1 MILLYS
7 NRHHTLTSDLHT
19 PFRQEANFLYHSHI
33 TEPWCRIAIKDD
45 KKYIFLPDRDERQIL
60 REGESISRNKVISD
74 NADATI
80 ISLSERENTI
90 SNFYDGAE
98 VISTNLDLLNY
109 DASQEGKELK
119 KLLLLQDK
127 DIITLDQSYRAIKS
141 DEEIQKIQKAQQI
154 TLDAI
159 DFAIQDIKAGMMEY
173 EIAAKLSYYYASKGY
188 TDAFPPIVASGK
200 NACTLHYT
208 ANNSKI
214 EDWDM
219 LLIDTGAY
227 VDGYCGDCSRSI
239 VIRDK
244 ESSVMLNAMK
254 WSWSISPTMRSLDK
268 LGMTPDILLSL
279 VQSVHDACVAYVK
292 PSITM
297 KELHQYAVSIFEKE
311 FTKHNLQRKKEY
323 FPHGIGHSI
332 GLDVHDPL
340 DKDRPLEKNMV
351 ITIEPWIYIP
361 ERNIGIRRENIVT
374 ITEDGAKMV

>member
-1 MILLYS
+1 M
-7 NRHHTLTSDLHT
+7 
-19 PFRQEANFLYHSHI
+19 
-33 TEPWCRIAIKDD
+33 IKDD

-60 REGESISRNKVISD
+60 REGESISRDKVISE
-74 NADATI
+74 NADAMI
-80 ISLSERENTI
+80 IPLSEREETLADL
-90 SNFYDGAE
+90 YDGAE
-98 VISTNLDLLNY
+98 IIETNLDLLNY

-141 DEEIQKIQKAQQI
+141 DDEIKKIQKAQQI

-159 DFAIQDIKAGMMEY
+159 TFATQDIQAGMMEY

-214 EDWDM
+214 NDWDI

-244 ESSVMLNAMK
+244 ENSVMLNAMK
-254 WSWSISPTMRSLDK
+254 WSWSISPTRSLDK

-279 VQSVHDACVAYVK
+279 IQSVHDACIAYAK
-292 PSITM
+292 PGITI
-297 KELHQYAVSIFEKE
+297 KELHNYAIDSFKE
-311 FTKHNLQRKKEY
+311 QFASHWLQRKKEY

-340 DKDRPLEKNMV
+340 DKDRPLQKNMV

-361 ERNIGIRRENIVT
+361 EWNIGIRRENIVT